1 MLSVSE
7 RDKKEPAKRAEIS
20 KLCGGRILLA
30 EDNEINREI
39 AVELLEMQGME
50 VTAVEDGKKAKE
62 VFEASAPGDY
72 IAILMD
78 IQMPVLNGYDAA
90 SEIRALNRKDAQEIP
105 IIALTADAFAADVAK
120 ARSVGMNDH
129 VAKPLEINRLLE
141 VLQKWI

>member
-1 MLSVSE
+1 
-7 RDKKEPAKRAEIS
+7 
-20 KLCGGRILLA
+20 
-30 EDNEINREI
+30 
-39 AVELLEMQGME
+39 MQGME

-62 VFEASAPGDY
+62 VFKASAPGDY

-90 SEIRALNRKDAQEIP
+90 SEIRAMNRKDAQEIP